1 MAAFYALFTGQTM
14 KIRVLYTIPNFNTAG
29 SGKAL
34 LNLALGLNPDTFEAH
49 IACQNDSGAFFE
61 IVKNSGIPVHVFD
74 YIPKSR
80 PITTMFSE
88 SWKVSRQFKKINPD
102 VIHSFHYSDNYTEG
116 LAARLAGI
124 KWVFTKKN
132 MSWGGSSGKGWQLRS
147 AMASA
152 IAVQNTDMQKQFYP
166 NSKKTTLI
174 PRGVNVANFTAQ
186 VPQAAVR
193 EAMQTPSDARIMIC
207 VANMVPVKGVEL
219 LIEAFSSLSAAHPE
233 WHLWLVGDIK
243 SDYGNALIAQA
254 KQSEA
259 SSKIH
264 FSGKQAN
271 VRQYLDHAEIF
282 VLPTKDEGRREGSPV
297 ALLEAMANGKVVI
310 GSGVPGVKDQLQKFP
325 ENQFE
330 SGNRQNLKI
339 KLGALMQN
347 SKAENKVLGHVF
359 HEHVA
364 NYYTIQQEIERHEA
378 FYLKLLND
386 K

>member
-1 MAAFYALFTGQTM
+1 M
-14 KIRVLYTIPNFNTAG
+14 IRILYTIPNFNTAG

-34 LNLALGLNPDTFEAH
+34 LNLALGLNPEKFEAH
-49 IACQNDSGAFFE
+49 IACQNDTGSFFE
-61 IVKNSGIPVHVFD
+61 VVKNSGIPVHVFN

-88 SWKVSRQFKKINPD
+88 SWKVSRQLKKINPD

-132 MSWGGSSGKGWQLRS
+132 MSWGGSSGKGWQFRS

-166 NSKKTTLI
+166 YSKKTTLI
-174 PRGVNVANFTAQ
+174 PRGVNVANFTVQ

-193 EAMQTPSDARIMIC
+193 EAMQTPSDARILIC

-330 SGNRQNLKI
+330 PGNWQNLKI

-364 NYYTIQQEIERHEA
+364 NNYTIQQEIERHEA
-378 FYLKLLND
+378 FYLKLLHGE
-386 K
+386 